1 MLRCYK
7 MENSLFICIGTIIGT
22 MIGSIISFL
31 TTLFIN
37 HSKNKREDNLYL
49 RKKREQLYLETL
61 DILSLMQDK
70 IEPHIDQEVAKNT
83 ALEVKNEFSKLNSR
97 FILYA
102 SEEVKIA
109 FAEFRPIAGII
120 YNLLVLEEGSR
131 LRYEQYSKLVFPEK
145 KENLIKMMKEEIGT
159 AEKQKSKGFQCNL
172 CSWIQSKF
180 SAK

>member
-1 MLRCYK
+1 
-7 MENSLFICIGTIIGT
+7 MEEGLCILTGTVVGA
-22 MIGSIISFL
+22 IISFISAL
-31 TTLFIN
+31 ILDFL
-37 HSKNKREDNLYL
+37 KNKREDNLYL
-49 RKKREQLYLETL
+49 RRKREQLYLETL

-70 IEPHIDQEVAKNT
+70 IEPNIDQEVAKNT

-120 YNLLVLEEGSR
+120 YNLLVLEEGNR
-131 LRYEQYSKLVFPEK
+131 LRYEQYSKLVFPPK

-159 AEKQKSKGFQCNL
+159 AEKQKVKGFQCNL